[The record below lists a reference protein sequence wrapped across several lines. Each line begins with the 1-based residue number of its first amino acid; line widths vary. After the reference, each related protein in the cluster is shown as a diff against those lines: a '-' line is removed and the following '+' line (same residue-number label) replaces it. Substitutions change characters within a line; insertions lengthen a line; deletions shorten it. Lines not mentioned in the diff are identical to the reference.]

1 MKTRIIGFIAI
12 VAVLVLVLLGSQHRA
27 EPLMVSG
34 FVESDEIR
42 LGSRVGGRV
51 AKVHVEEGRIVKKSD
66 VLVELEP
73 YDLLEREAQYKA
85 SYDQARAEHDKFS
98 RGFRDEEKAQAQA
111 RVDQLAAKV
120 LKLKN
125 GPRPQEIEAARADL
139 QLAQA
144 TLDLAQ
150 DAFDRIK
157 NLFEQKAA
165 SQDQY
170 DRASKDLRAGQA
182 LVTARSENLKLL
194 EAGTRPEEVA
204 EAEAQLEEARQAHA
218 LTLSG
223 YRPEEVQAA
232 YAALQSADAALRAV
246 REQLQELSI
255 KSPLDGVVEAVE
267 LQPGDLVGANAPV
280 ISLLD
285 PESLWVRAYV
295 PEDKLD
301 VERGQ
306 VVKVTVD
313 SFPDEEFSGEI
324 TFIARDAEFTPSN
337 VQTPEERSKQVFRI
351 KVTIRTGREKL
362 RPGMAAD
369 VWLDESAENV
379 D

>member
-1 MKTRIIGFIAI
+1 MKTRIIGFVAI
-12 VAVLVLVLLGSQHRA
+12 GAVLVLVLLGSQRRTA
-27 EPLMVSG
+27 PLMVSG

-51 AKVHVEEGRIVKKSD
+51 SKVYVEEGQAVQKGD
-66 VLVELEP
+66 VLVQLEP
-73 YDLLEREAQYKA
+73 FDLLEREAQYRA
-85 SYDQARAEHDKFS
+85 NYDQARADHEKLS
-98 RGFRDEEKAQAQA
+98 RGFRDEEKAQAKA

-120 LKLKN
+120 LKLRN

-139 QLAQA
+139 ELAQA
-144 TLDLAQ
+144 TLNLAQ
-150 DAFDRIK
+150 DSFERTR
-157 NLFEQKAA
+157 NLREQNAA
-165 SQDQY
+165 TQDQY
-170 DRASKDLRAGQA
+170 DRAFKELQVGKALVAARTEDLR
-182 LVTARSENLKLL
+182 LL

-232 YAALQSADAALRAV
+232 YAALQSADAALRAL

-285 PESLWVRAYV
+285 PDSLWVRAYV
-295 PEDKLD
+295 PEDRLSVD
-301 VERGQ
+301 RGQ
-306 VVKVTVD
+306 TVKVTVD

-369 VWLDESAENV
+369 VWLDERIGNRE
-379 D
+379 

>member
-66 VLVELEP
+66 VLIELEP

-85 SYDQARAEHDKFS
+85 SYDQARAEHDKLS
-98 RGFRDEEKAQAQA
+98 RGFRDEDKAQAQA

-170 DRASKDLRAGQA
+170 DRAAKDLRAGQA

-232 YAALQSADAALRAV
+232 YAALQSADAALRAL

-295 PEDKLD
+295 PEDKLY
-301 VERGQ
+301 VKRGQ
-306 VVKVTVD
+306 TVKVTVD

-351 KVTIRTGREKL
+351 KVTIRKGREKL

-369 VWLDESAENV
+369 VWLDESAENG

>member
-1 MKTRIIGFIAI
+1 MKTRIIGFVAI
-12 VAVLVLVLLGSQHRA
+12 VAVLVLVLLGSQRRTA
-27 EPLMVSG
+27 PLMVSG
-34 FVESDEIR
+34 FIESDEIR

-51 AKVHVEEGRIVKKSD
+51 AKVHVEEGTTVKKGD

-73 YDLLEREAQYKA
+73 YDLLEREAQYQA
-85 SYDQARAEHDKFS
+85 NYDQARAEHEKLS
-98 RGFRDEEKAQAQA
+98 RGFRDEEKAQAKA

-120 LKLKN
+120 LMLKN

-150 DAFDRIK
+150 DAFNRTK
-157 NLFEQKAA
+157 GLYEQKAA

-170 DRASKDLRAGQA
+170 DRAFKELQVGKA
-182 LVTARSENLKLL
+182 LVAARTEDLMLL

-204 EAEAQLEEARQAHA
+204 EAEAQLEEARQAHV

-232 YAALQSADAALRAV
+232 YAAMQSADAALRAL

-285 PESLWVRAYV
+285 PQSLWVRAYV

-306 VVKVTVD
+306 TVKVTVD

-362 RPGMAAD
+362 RPGMASD
-369 VWLDESAENV
+369 VWLGE
-379 D
+379 